1 MMSTQTQT
9 PPNIAAQ
16 TRPLRHFGLPACV
29 AALLLLAA
37 LLLPNLSSAPVQ
49 ATALAQA
56 GTLDLE
62 HTVNLPTAEPVP
74 PENSLLQFEIQ
85 LLHRGGDTP
94 AETVVRF
101 PLPEGTRL
109 AARPR
114 LTTSA
119 PDAVNTRNVRV
130 SREAISWQGQI
141 QPSGILTLTVA
152 AELQPCFG
160 GIQTISSTAFA
171 RQTDDTRISD
181 SARFEVACSESTIDT
196 IEVEQALIQ
205 REHRA
210 QSRVSQRE
218 QPYEPALVPGVSAA
232 ISTTVR
238 NTGQEAQQIALVFH
252 PQIWGLQLSGWLTS
266 TLHIPAVEYIALD
279 AGDSHTFTRPVID
292 MDDSVSDTL
301 LLEQPVSLFSRITYC
316 LSHAADELCPN
327 PEQNPDVAA
336 WDDLE
341 IPLRPNDL
349 GDAPDSTN
357 HFGVAMR
364 AYPGVQANFPTVF
377 DLSTGTPPGP
387 LHRHPRPFHLGQRVS
402 LEAEADVG
410 PDQDPSNNI
419 MPNIDQPNRDR
430 FDDGVRV
437 GQLNHCELT
446 TLEVQVF
453 IHPAGQAALLHKGID
468 TGYINAWVDG
478 TRDGDWDDFAQCG
491 PDGLEAGLEHFVID
505 HPVDIASLTPGL
517 NSVTITGTSRVIWP
531 EEQKEQ
537 PAWLRVTLSEAP
549 SVKLLG
555 QTYGDGRGPDTPF
568 RTGET
573 EDYLINRSNTTERAD
588 VVIRK
593 WGSLEFARR
602 SQPADGT
609 AIWGDPHI
617 DWVIDYH
624 NAGSVAA
631 QDVVIRDQL
640 ANDLNII
647 AILEGIRSSDNLPV
661 REEGD
666 TLVFDVGTLPP
677 GAGGKIVIRTGLP
690 ELDVD
695 IVRNLATISASNDPN
710 TTNNQ
715 AAAQVRSELPA
726 PLITGPG
733 SGTTCRLGVT
743 LSGRAVPGAEV
754 RVQMTDVLITAVTAN
769 DQGFW
774 SADIVLEPGQHQLTA
789 IAQLDGQTSPPAQ
802 PITLHVDP
810 SLPYDLLSLRFT
822 DERGHSFR
830 PYDPRGR
837 MGDGNWRLHVRPNTS
852 YTVEVGSCCT
862 APDTQMKLTLNRTTD
877 IELSD
882 PDADGLFTGSFKTGE
897 TDNASFT
904 LELIV
909 VCADIEYSS
918 DGTVLIDPEGVV
930 YDAQTGLPLSDAT
943 VACLVVTDAGNASSN
958 TNPIV
963 GLWPAADFGQINPQ
977 TTLDDGYF
985 SFWTP
990 PGTYQLD
997 VTRSGYQ
1004 SYLSND
1010 IEVVDEL
1017 VRRDV
1022 HLTPIIEADAD
1033 QSIVVDEQGF
1043 ATTTLTVASGTVI
1056 EWLNLGTDEHR
1067 VMLEADASTT
1077 SWDSGMLDTGESYTI
1092 RLDDVGVYTFIDA
1105 ENSLNQATIVV
1116 EENRTLPVAGQ
1127 SIYLPFIRR

>member
-1 MMSTQTQT
+1 M
-9 PPNIAAQ
+9 
-16 TRPLRHFGLPACV
+16 PACLG
-29 AALLLLAA
+29 ALLGIIA
-37 LLLPNLSSAPVQ
+37 LLLPALSSPPVQ
-49 ATALAQA
+49 ATSLAQA
-56 GTLDLE
+56 GTLELQ

-74 PENSLLQFEIQ
+74 PETSLLQFEIQ
-85 LLHRGGDTP
+85 LLHRGGDMP
-94 AETVVRF
+94 ATTAVRF

-109 AARPR
+109 AERPR
-114 LTTSA
+114 LTASA
-119 PDAVNTRNVRV
+119 PDAVNTLNVRA
-130 SREAISWQGQI
+130 SREAVGWQGQI
-141 QPSGILTLTVA
+141 QAGGIITLTVA

-160 GIQTISSTAFA
+160 GIQTIRSTAFA

-196 IEVEQALIQ
+196 IQVEQALIQ
-205 REHRA
+205 RENRD
-210 QSRVSQRE
+210 QPRLSQVD
-218 QPYEPALVPGVSAA
+218 QPYGPSLVPGVSAA

-238 NTGQEAQQIALVFH
+238 NTGPEAQLITLVLD
-252 PQIWGLQLSGWLTS
+252 PQYWGTRLTGWLTS
-266 TLHIPAVEYIALD
+266 TLRLPAVEYITID

-292 MDDSVSDTL
+292 MEESVSDTL
-301 LLEQPVSLFSRITYC
+301 LLEQPAYLFSRITYC
-316 LSHAADELCPN
+316 LSHAAGELCPN

-336 WDDLE
+336 YDELA

-357 HFGVAMR
+357 HFGAAMR

-377 DLSTGTPPGP
+377 DLSTGMPPGP

-402 LEAEADVG
+402 LEAEADIG

-419 MPNIDQPNRDR
+419 VPNIDQPNRDR
-430 FDDGVRV
+430 FDDGARV

-453 IHPAGQAALLHKGID
+453 IHPAGQAALLNKGID

-478 TRDGDWDDFAQCG
+478 TRDGDWDDTTQCG

-505 HPVDIASLTPGL
+505 HPVDIAALTPGL

-549 SVKLLG
+549 SVKLPG

-573 EDYLINRSNTTERAD
+573 EDYLINRDSTSDGAD

-593 WGSLEFARR
+593 GGIIRFDPSTQLDAGS
-602 SQPADGT
+602 
-609 AIWGDPHI
+609 AIWGDPHV
-617 DWVIDYH
+617 DWVIDYY
-624 NAGSVAA
+624 NAGNVAA

-647 AILEGIRSSDNLPV
+647 AILEGIRSSEDLPSQ
-661 REEGD
+661 EDGAA
-666 TLVFDVGTLPP
+666 LVFNVGTLPP
-677 GAGGKIVIRTGLP
+677 GAGGKIIIRTGLP
-690 ELDVD
+690 EVGDRV
-695 IVRNLATISASNDPN
+695 IRNLAEITASNDPN
-710 TTNNQ
+710 TANNQ
-715 AAAQVRSELPA
+715 ATAQVRPGLPA
-726 PLITGPG
+726 PRITGPG
-733 SGTTCRLGVT
+733 SGTTCRPEVT

-754 RVQMTDVLITAVTAN
+754 RVQMTDVLISAVTAN

-774 SADIVLEPGQHQLTA
+774 SADLVLEPGQHQITA
-789 IAQLDGQTSPPAQ
+789 VARLDGQTSPSAQ
-802 PITLHVDP
+802 SITLNVDP
-810 SLPYDLLSLRFT
+810 TLPYDPLSLRFT

-830 PYDPRGR
+830 PYATRGNTDANDW
-837 MGDGNWRLHVRPNTS
+837 GLHLRPNTN

-862 APDTQMKLTLNRTTD
+862 APDTQMRLTLNATTEV
-877 IELSD
+877 ELTD
-882 PDADGLFTGSFKTGE
+882 PDADDLFTGSFKTGE
-897 TDNASFT
+897 TGTDSFT

-909 VCADIEYSS
+909 VCANIEYRS

-930 YDAQTGLPLSDAT
+930 YDALSGAPLSNAT
-943 VACLVVTDAGNASSN
+943 VACLVVTSEDSTASDTS
-958 TNPIV
+958 TTV

-977 TTLDDGYF
+977 TTLADGYF

-997 VTRSGYQ
+997 VAHSGYQ
-1004 SYLSND
+1004 PYRSND

-1022 HLTPIIEADAD
+1022 SLTPIIEEEADHRM
-1033 QSIVVDEQGF
+1033 IVDEQGF
-1043 ATTTLTVASGTVI
+1043 ATTTLAVAPGTVI
-1056 EWLNLGTDEHR
+1056 EWLNLGIDEHR
-1067 VMLEADASTT
+1067 IMLEAGESTT
-1077 SWDSGMLDTGESYTI
+1077 QWDSGLLMTGESYII
-1092 RLDDVGVYTFIDA
+1092 RLDNEGSYTFIDA
-1105 ENSLNQATIVV
+1105 ENNLNQATIVV
-1116 EENRTLPVAGQ
+1116 AQEQTRPIEGQ
-1127 SIYLPFIRR
+1127 SIYLPFVQR